1 MEISSFERSI
11 REAKLQACGEL
22 EELTLDELLE
32 ELINDFKKEGY
43 SNDFLLDLKAGLKKS
58 SIYENDSSNQPL

>member
-1 MEISSFERSI
+1 MKISSFERSI
-11 REAKLQACGEL
+11 REAKLQASGEL

-43 SNDFLLDLKAGLKKS
+43 SNDFLLDLEAGLRKS
-58 SIYENDSSNQPL
+58 SVYENDSSNQQL